1 MTSVLAIEVTQCHL
15 PHSVI
20 VKRASVPPEIQ
31 EDGVTHRYDYLEVWL
46 MMEQHSETNK
56 THVALVDT
64 FSQCLLDCVHAMVV
78 PAAGLTHVYLLTRF
92 YSTSPLAY
100 LNPTDFPHLEHFES
114 FSEYSCSQSNLL
126 YI

>member
-1 MTSVLAIEVTQCHL
+1 
-15 PHSVI
+15 
-20 VKRASVPPEIQ
+20 
-31 EDGVTHRYDYLEVWL
+31 
-46 MMEQHSETNK
+46 MMEQHSEMNK